1 MRRGTQDSTVRDYLH
16 EIGRYTLL
24 TREEEQAVARR
35 IVKGDEAAKEQM
47 ILCNLRLVA
56 SIAKE
61 YSGRGLDLMDLIE
74 EGNLGLL
81 HAVEK
86 FDPERGF
93 RLSTYAT
100 WWIRRAIRRAV
111 NSSARTIRIPTY
123 MIEIVAKAKQAQAR
137 LRSELGREPTI
148 EETTAALELSGTRA
162 MLLQR
167 VLSAE
172 TTSIYDGPTTTGQ
185 SDLTLAAILRDRDK
199 EPPDEEVFDEIALE
213 ALEELLGTIDE
224 REAHVLEL
232 RFGLDHDGPKTLR
245 EVGKLIG
252 LSRERVRQIEKRAIQ
267 KLKEALAGFA

>member
-1 MRRGTQDSTVRDYLH
+1 MRRGTQDSTIRDYLH

-167 VLSAE
+167 VLTAE
-172 TTSIYDGPTTTGQ
+172 TTSIYDGPTAPGQ
-185 SDLTLAAILRDRDK
+185 SDLTLAAILRDRDE

-213 ALEELLGTIDE
+213 ALAELLGTIDE